1 MLRTMIGTGLTLI
14 VLLIYAV
21 YSNTVESEYYGYTTS
36 NETVVMELNEE
47 AEGVSSWYYTTE
59 AAITWINV
67 SVSGAPFDGSVLTV
81 EAEGFQSNW
90 SHSPSLGLTDS
101 NYVCNEPQSDFSG
114 LIETCLYQ
122 RSHSI
127 ELDDGQG
134 IIRGRVSLELP
145 IQGKGYLESDNMQ
158 SAKEEAMAMISSQ
171 NKTITWKIFVE
182 KDGELVSA
190 EGIEVNAVIAIHEY
204 QSIDQ
209 FSLDPIQE
217 TVYSIATL
225 VGCFFLVLVIPLMI
239 YFSATYREKR
249 DEEIRLSVGEE

>member
-1 MLRTMIGTGLTLI
+1 
-14 VLLIYAV
+14 
-21 YSNTVESEYYGYTTS
+21 
-36 NETVVMELNEE
+36 
-47 AEGVSSWYYTTE
+47 
-59 AAITWINV
+59 
-67 SVSGAPFDGSVLTV
+67 
-81 EAEGFQSNW
+81 
-90 SHSPSLGLTDS
+90 
-101 NYVCNEPQSDFSG
+101 
-114 LIETCLYQ
+114 
-122 RSHSI
+122 
-127 ELDDGQG
+127 
-134 IIRGRVSLELP
+134 
-145 IQGKGYLESDNMQ
+145 
-158 SAKEEAMAMISSQ
+158 MAMISSQ

-209 FSLDPIQE
+209 FSLDPVQE